1 MILIKRISLI
11 ILITTLISCGFKE
24 LNTLYFDNSSIKK
37 IENPY
42 FNNNTDYNYV
52 AKIDLMKKKI
62 DGIISIKKID
72 SIYHR
77 IVFTS
82 AFGYKFL
89 DIEISKNTLKWN
101 LINPEID
108 KKYIRNLLED
118 NLSTLIYGNNEINVK
133 SNLNNKQ
140 YYKSKKRD
148 KEITY
153 IVDSKKKLIGIYKEK
168 KGVKKIRIS
177 YKNIRKNIA
186 ENIIINNYNPSFK
199 INLEFHKY

>member
-82 AFGYKFL
+82 AFGYKLL